1 MPIVTLLLKARMD
14 IKDNEI
20 PKLDQLDIDMKE
32 QFKSIIG
39 VKVTN

>member
-1 MPIVTLLLKARMD
+1 MD
-14 IKDNEI
+14 IKDTEI

>member
-1 MPIVTLLLKARMD
+1 MPIVSTLLKARMD
-14 IKDNEI
+14 IKDTEI

>member
-1 MPIVTLLLKARMD
+1 MD
-14 IKDNEI
+14 IKDNEM

-39 VKVTN
+39 VKVSS

>member
-1 MPIVTLLLKARMD
+1 MSIVSTLLKARMD
-14 IKDNEI
+14 IKDNEM